1 MMPGLPLLAEEDGR
15 PSALR
20 SLPMLIMVMM
30 LGGRMVMM
38 VMGRL
43 EPGKSQNQVQILSVS
58 GFGPM
63 LLMVMPCHQG

>member
-1 MMPGLPLLAEEDGR
+1 MMPGLPLPAKEDCK

-20 SLPMLIMVMM
+20 SLPMLMMVMT
-30 LGGRMVMM
+30 LGSRMVMM